1 MAVRP
6 KTYASA
12 VGPGQPVPVAM
23 LGRTSTL
30 EMQDPFGSI
39 TRQITSAREWLP
51 EGFYITGYYWDI
63 ESGGL
68 DLEARGHAGTYQ
80 PFVDQGLPRDG
91 GLADLLAEAR
101 SPSPR
106 FAAVVCEDIE
116 RSARN
121 MLSALKLEDELGKH
135 DLLLFATDEPID
147 LDGTDPATILLR
159 RTKQNMAE
167 YFRLSL
173 KQSMWRGMRTHAAQG
188 YNLGKVLDGYLPER
202 IPHPA
207 PSKASQGRTKTLLA
221 LDEIR
226 APIIAA
232 IYDMRVSEK
241 LGVPTIQARLSADPV
256 TYPPA
261 DPETGWTLGGIYSIL
276 ANPKYTGYQVFGRR
290 RKGKPTPPDKWYW
303 SGNPTHRAIID
314 RETWETAQ
322 RIGAEHRSARDTG
335 RTTPDTFRTYALRSR
350 IRCKICTHR
359 MCGNTKMKPDNKTPT
374 EHMYYQCGYNPT
386 TPAHVAAAPDHPR
399 TVRVR
404 EDLLMGEVFRG
415 LSAYALAPG
424 RATRLAQL
432 IPATTDAKQQ
442 HRDRQAAALAT
453 RLKRI
458 TAQQDHLMREI
469 NGSFD
474 MPDEAG
480 EEYRRRLR
488 HDYTA
493 LHTERK
499 TIETQLTELAADT
512 TPASDPHLIDLL
524 PEVASDLAGLPPDL
538 HAELLAAFDIQIVWN
553 APLRQATIHATI
565 TDTTPDIITAL
576 LIRASTGPAQ
586 ATKVWPPDNR
596 PTTTTI
602 KPPTSAHTPS
612 PAVVGSLRMLR
623 ETDAVVCV
631 PARPGAQAPSGGA
644 RWLSPNIRTGLLQHT
659 ARSQSSPRC
668 SRLSAAICSA

>member
-1 MAVRP
+1 
-6 KTYASA
+6 
-12 VGPGQPVPVAM
+12 M

-51 EGFYITGYYWDI
+51 EGFYIAGYYWDI

-68 DLEARGHAGTYQ
+68 DIEARGHAGNHQ
-80 PFVDQGLPRDG
+80 PFVDKGLPRDG
-91 GLADLLAEAR
+91 GLADLLSEAR

-116 RSARN
+116 RSGRDTYN
-121 MLSALKLEDELGKH
+121 ALKLERELS
-135 DLLLFATDEPID
+135 DSDILLFATDEPLD

-159 RTKQNMAE
+159 RTKQNIAE

-173 KQSMWRGMRTHAAQG
+173 KRSMWRGMRTHAAQG
-188 YNLGKVLDGYLPER
+188 YNLGKVLDGYLPEK

-207 PSKASQGRTKTLLA
+207 PSKAAQGRTKTLLA

-226 APIIAA
+226 APIVAA

-261 DPETGWTLGGIYSIL
+261 DAETGWTLGGIYSIL

-303 SGNPTHRAIID
+303 SDKPTHRAIVD
-314 RETWETAQ
+314 RETWEAAQ

-335 RTTPDTFRTYALRSR
+335 RTSPDTYRTYALRSR
-350 IRCKICTHR
+350 IRCKVCTRR
-359 MCGNTKMKPDNKTPT
+359 MCGNTKMKPENKIPA
-374 EHMYYQCGYNPT
+374 EHMYYQCGYNPK

-424 RATRLAQL
+424 RAARLAQL
-432 IPATTDAKQQ
+432 IPATADAQQQ
-442 HRDRQAAALAT
+442 HRDREAAALKT

-488 HDYTA
+488 HDYAT

-499 TIETQLTELAADT
+499 TIETQLSELAADT
-512 TPASDPHLIDLL
+512 TPASDPRLVDLL
-524 PEVASDLAGLPPDL
+524 PEVASDLAGLPHDL
-538 HAELLAAFDIQIVWN
+538 QAELLAAFDIQIVWN
-553 APLRQATIHATI
+553 APMRQATIHATI
-565 TDTTPDIITAL
+565 TDTTPEVITAL
-576 LIRASTGPAQ
+576 LIRASTGPAHT
-586 ATKVWPPDNR
+586 TKVWPPSDQL
-596 PTTTTI
+596 TTTAI
-602 KPPTSAHTPS
+602 KPPTSTHTLS
-612 PAVVGSLRMLR
+612 PAVVGSLRIPMLR
-623 ETDAVVCV
+623 KTDA
-631 PARPGAQAPSGGA
+631 AIERYAA
-644 RWLSPNIRTGLLQHT
+644 
-659 ARSQSSPRC
+659 
-668 SRLSAAICSA
+668 SAARKSSCATPPGYGTVTAEQEEPAAPG